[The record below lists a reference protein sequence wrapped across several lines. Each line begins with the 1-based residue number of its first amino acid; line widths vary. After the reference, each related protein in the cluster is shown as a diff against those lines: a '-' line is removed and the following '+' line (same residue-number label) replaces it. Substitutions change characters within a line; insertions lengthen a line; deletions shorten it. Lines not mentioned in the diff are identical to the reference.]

1 MKKLVLVLVC
11 TLIMAIFIG
20 FNYLLWDKENREKD
34 LENLQSSNEYNSATI
49 NALSREIKQL
59 DDENKSLNAKISELE
74 FNNRILNVNNQN
86 LTQENTKVKDSLTE
100 KINVIYGLKKD
111 VDLSPLEQTI
121 RKWAESINNGDYQT
135 AYSLLHSKYIA
146 RHENISNIFKFTEL
160 FKDSIE
166 KMELQSI
173 KLYGFEMSE
182 EEKGNIVFDVTVNVK
197 LTSED
202 KSAEADFEE
211 GANRCFFTVI
221 YDGQNEKWII
231 SNLLVL

>member
-34 LENLQSSNEYNSATI
+34 LENLQNSNEYNSATI

-59 DDENKSLNAKISELE
+59 DDENKSLNEKINELE

-86 LTQENTKVKDSLTE
+86 LTQENTKIKDALTE
-100 KINVIYGLKKD
+100 KMNVIYGFKKS
-111 VDLSPLEQTI
+111 VDLSLLEQTVKEWI
-121 RKWAESINNGDYQT
+121 DSISSGDYQT
-135 AYSLLHSKYIA
+135 AYSLLHNKYIA
-146 RHENISNIFKFTEL
+146 KHENISNIFKFTEL

-173 KLYGFEMSE
+173 KLYGYEMTE
-182 EEKGNIVFDVTVNVK
+182 EEKGNIVFDVTVDVK

-202 KSAEADFEE
+202 KAAEVEFEE
-211 GANRCFFTVI
+211 GSNRCFFTII
-221 YDGQNEKWII
+221 YDAQNEKWII
-231 SNLLVL
+231 ANLMVL